1 MSVAIKHEYF
11 PSCKYVINH
20 DTTNC
25 AAYDGIGNHL
35 YSGRALG
42 LSEPWDIIQLHPD
55 LQPLWDDIRNHYS
68 RIGLSHT
75 DDAVWNLDL
84 KYVASRIGYQPSVF
98 YYGKN
103 ECKYWGDREWLETAE
118 FINSKNNFVA
128 LANELGIEVPDT
140 LRFES
145 AFNIWT
151 DDIKNIQYPC
161 FLKAAVPNAGNMF
174 KRFKNESQLLDAIAD
189 IPGDIPLQIQKEIK
203 AESFINLQYQV
214 IGNDLVR
221 LAATEQ
227 ILDGCVLRGNHVPAS
242 HEPWSAVEPM
252 AEWLKDHG
260 MKGIFAFN
268 VALMQTNMGL
278 RFPALECNPRF
289 SGTTYPT
296 LIANKLNIFG
306 WSALTMKTR
315 HRSIADIDLKDIE
328 FDKKTGH
335 GVVLVNWGTVLEGE
349 IVVLLAGT
357 QTYQGAL
364 AVELLSRL

>member
-11 PSCKYVINH
+11 PSCKHVINH

-25 AAYDGIGNHL
+25 AAYDGVGNHL

-55 LQPLWDDIRNHYS
+55 LQPLWDDIRNHYR

-75 DDAVWNLDL
+75 DDVVWNLDL

-103 ECKYWGDREWLETAE
+103 ECKYWGDQEWLETAE

-128 LANELGIEVPDT
+128 LANELGIDVPDT

-151 DDIKNIQYPC
+151 DDIKNIEYPC
-161 FLKAAVPNAGNMF
+161 FLKAAVPRAGNMF

-203 AESFINLQYQV
+203 AESFINLQY
-214 IGNDLVR
+214 
-221 LAATEQ
+221 
-227 ILDGCVLRGNHVPAS
+227 
-242 HEPWSAVEPM
+242 
-252 AEWLKDHG
+252 
-260 MKGIFAFN
+260 
-268 VALMQTNMGL
+268 
-278 RFPALECNPRF
+278 
-289 SGTTYPT
+289 
-296 LIANKLNIFG
+296 
-306 WSALTMKTR
+306 
-315 HRSIADIDLKDIE
+315 
-328 FDKKTGH
+328 
-335 GVVLVNWGTVLEGE
+335 
-349 IVVLLAGT
+349 
-357 QTYQGAL
+357 
-364 AVELLSRL
+364 

>member
-1 MSVAIKHEYF
+1 
-11 PSCKYVINH
+11 
-20 DTTNC
+20 
-25 AAYDGIGNHL
+25 
-35 YSGRALG
+35 
-42 LSEPWDIIQLHPD
+42 
-55 LQPLWDDIRNHYS
+55 
-68 RIGLSHT
+68 
-75 DDAVWNLDL
+75 
-84 KYVASRIGYQPSVF
+84 
-98 YYGKN
+98 
-103 ECKYWGDREWLETAE
+103 
-118 FINSKNNFVA
+118 
-128 LANELGIEVPDT
+128 
-140 LRFES
+140 
-145 AFNIWT
+145 
-151 DDIKNIQYPC
+151 
-161 FLKAAVPNAGNMF
+161 
-174 KRFKNESQLLDAIAD
+174 
-189 IPGDIPLQIQKEIK
+189 
-203 AESFINLQYQV
+203 LQYQV

-252 AEWLKDHG
+252 AQWLKDHG

-268 VALMQTNMGL
+268 VALLQTNMGL
-278 RFPALECNPRF
+278 RFPAIECNPRF